1 MKAIFAIPGD
11 LQTHSGGYAYARR
24 LLREGPAV
32 GLDLEVQVLPDGFPH
47 PDYRALA
54 DAGVV
59 MSRLPVDKVL
69 LIDGLA
75 YGAFSDQ
82 VLAQIQSPVVALCHH
97 PLAFETGLSKYRSDE
112 LMESEKMAL
121 TRADHVI
128 TTSHATAEI
137 LTRTFGVAG
146 ARVTV
151 AQPGTDPAD
160 RAEGSGGPGCHILS
174 VGSITPRKGHDK
186 LVTALSGLKDLDWR
200 LTIAGNAPEP
210 EEMEKL
216 GGLISQLGLS
226 DRVTLAGGLDE
237 DDLNAAY
244 HSADL
249 FVLASEYEGFG
260 MAFAEAMARG
270 LPVVGLPS
278 DAVEEATQGAALLV
292 DAQDLE
298 SILRALIEVP
308 SEREELAQ
316 RCWVVGQTLMRWP
329 QTAGIVASVIRQI
342 AV

>member
-24 LLREGPAV
+24 LLKEGPGV
-32 GLDLEVQVLPDGFPH
+32 GLDLDVQVLPDGFPH

-59 MSRLPVDKVL
+59 LSRLPTDQVL

-75 YGAFSDQ
+75 YGAFTDQ
-82 VLAQIQSPVVALCHH
+82 VLAQIQSPLVALCHH
-97 PLAFETGLSKYRSDE
+97 PLAYETGLGQYRAEE
-112 LMESEKMAL
+112 LQKSERMAL
-121 TRADHVI
+121 NRADHVI

-137 LTRTFGVAG
+137 LTRKYGVAG

-151 AQPGTDPAD
+151 AQPGTDPAK
-160 RAEGSGGPGCHILS
+160 RAVGSQGPDCHILS

-186 LVTALSGLKDLDWR
+186 LIAALGGLRDLEWK
-200 LTIAGNAPEP
+200 LTIAGNAPDQ
-210 EEMEKL
+210 EELDNLDK
-216 GGLISQLGLS
+216 LISRLGLS
-226 DRVTLAGGLDE
+226 ERVILANGLPDE
-237 DDLNAAY
+237 ELDSAY
-244 HSADL
+244 HTADL

-260 MAFAEAMARG
+260 MAFTEAMARG

-292 DAQDLE
+292 DPQDLE
-298 SILRALIEVP
+298 SILRALIENP
-308 SEREELAQ
+308 NEREELGQ
-316 RCWVVGQTLMRWP
+316 RCWIAGQTLMRWS
-329 QTAGIVASVIRQI
+329 QTAGIVASVIRQ
-342 AV
+342 VGG

>member
-24 LLREGPAV
+24 LLREGPGI

-59 MSRLPVDKVL
+59 LSRLPTDQVL

-97 PLAFETGLSKYRSDE
+97 PLSCETGLSEYRADE
-112 LMESEKMAL
+112 LLKSERMAL
-121 TRADHVI
+121 ARADHVI

-137 LTRTFGVAG
+137 LTRIYGVAG
-146 ARVTV
+146 ARLTV

-160 RAEGSGGPGCHILS
+160 RAAGSGGPDCHILS

-186 LVTALSGLKDLDWR
+186 LVAALAGLRDLDWR
-200 LTIAGNAPEP
+200 LTIAGHAPEQ
-210 EEMEKL
+210 EQLANLDK
-216 GGLISQLGLS
+216 LISRLGLS
-226 DRVTLAGGLDE
+226 ERISLAGGMTE
-237 DDLNAAY
+237 EELNAAY
-244 HSADL
+244 NSADL

-260 MAFAEAMARG
+260 MAFTEAMARG

-298 SILRALIEVP
+298 GILRALIEVP
-308 SEREELAQ
+308 SERQELAQ
-316 RCWVVGQTLMRWP
+316 KCWIVGQTMMRWP
-329 QTAGIVASVIRQI
+329 QTAAIVASVIRQ
-342 AV
+342 VGE